1 MVDDHSTRAE
11 PGERD
16 EDRMTNEKT
25 GTIGDVLKG
34 LGRITQEDVETAL
47 AHQREHGGYF
57 GEALVACG
65 IASED
70 EIEFGLA
77 SQFDLPYLFPES
89 DAVDLEAASLVS
101 AEWALTHLTLPILK
115 TEDTLRV
122 VVDSPLKQ
130 EPIDVLRRRTDLKVE
145 IGLAAPATVRELI
158 RQVYARATAREEEPQ
173 QPLSLENVL
182 DTVYDADASRWGIS
196 VRGAKAHAWWDEPG
210 RVRRRALAG
219 GWRQSLETALRPP
232 PAQMVTE
239 TRTRWEGELRRGDE
253 TQHVSI
259 HCIADESG
267 REYLFELRRREV
279 PLEERFPPPAPGIV
293 SEIRILARS
302 GTARFAVHADP
313 PELGHEILPHLPE
326 LTLDPS
332 WRSVYVN
339 ARDQPAASEA
349 FSVQLPADP
358 ATWEEEM
365 EALKIFHF
373 DVVTVDL
380 AGGHREWAASALDV
394 ASVAFILWL
403 DDDLE
408 AAKEAGVRWRLGVT
422 RDDEGSL
429 TWTLESLR

>member
-1 MVDDHSTRAE
+1 
-11 PGERD
+11 
-16 EDRMTNEKT
+16 MTDGKT

-34 LGRITQEDVETAL
+34 LGRITEDDIQTAL
-47 AHQREHGGYF
+47 DYQREHGGFF

-65 IASED
+65 ITSED

-101 AEWALTHLTLPILK
+101 PEWALTHLTLPILK
-115 TEDTLRV
+115 TADTLRV

-130 EPIDVLRRRTDLKVE
+130 EPIEVLRRRTDLKVE
-145 IGLAAPATVRELI
+145 IGLAAPATIRELV
-158 RQVYARATAREEEPQ
+158 RQVYARAAAQEEDHQE
-173 QPLSLENVL
+173 PLSLENVL
-182 DTVYDADASRWGIS
+182 DTVHDAEASRWGIS
-196 VRGAKAHAWWDEPG
+196 VRGAKATAWWDEPG

-219 GWRQSLETALRPP
+219 GWREALEAALRPP
-232 PAQMVTE
+232 PAEMVSE
-239 TRTRWEGELRRGDE
+239 TRTRWEGGLRRGEE
-253 TQHVSI
+253 TQPVTI
-259 HCIADESG
+259 HCIAHESG
-267 REYLFELRRREV
+267 REYLFNLRESEV

-302 GTARFAVHADP
+302 GAARFVVHADP

-332 WRSVYVN
+332 WRSIYVT
-339 ARDQPAASEA
+339 ARDQPAASGT

-358 ATWEEEM
+358 ATWEEEI

-380 AGGHREWAASALDV
+380 AGGRREWAASALDV

-429 TWTLESLR
+429 TWSLESLHGR